1 MSTHEIRVI
10 GDPVLR
16 TPAAE
21 VTEVNGSLVRLCD
34 DMFTTMYA
42 APGIGLAAPQ
52 IGVQK
57 RFFVYDHGE
66 GSGVIVNPQIMES
79 DGEWAYEEGCLSVPG
94 LSWEI
99 IRPKTIHLVGIDLD
113 GNNLSIEADAL
124 QARLFQHELDHLDGV
139 LLVDHLDDEQRRDA
153 RRALSE
159 LAMARADLR
168 PGARVHGKVPASGG
182 LQLP

>member
-79 DGEWAYEEGCLSVPG
+79 DGE
-94 LSWEI
+94 
-99 IRPKTIHLVGIDLD
+99 
-113 GNNLSIEADAL
+113 
-124 QARLFQHELDHLDGV
+124 
-139 LLVDHLDDEQRRDA
+139 
-153 RRALSE
+153 
-159 LAMARADLR
+159 
-168 PGARVHGKVPASGG
+168 
-182 LQLP
+182 